1 MGKTMELQTLTPA
14 SKDRIQEYVSR
25 RRIRTCE
32 GHFLCHYM
40 WADYYHNRYL
50 YNEDFLAMISSPP
63 SGNHYAMMPLCT
75 LEMLPTAFHSLE
87 EYFHFQWNE
96 PLKMCLID
104 EPGKDALL
112 SDPDIAGSYE
122 YREDRDNF
130 DYIYDAEKLRN
141 LSGKKYHKKKN
152 HINQFLKQFD
162 GRYLYRELHA
172 ADKKDIMA
180 LYRKW
185 LAGHHDTDKYQCQS
199 YEETGILKL
208 LKQEKLLSFQ
218 MAGIYIDGV
227 LEAFTLGS
235 KNLWNDCAF
244 IHVEKANTE
253 IPGLYPFINREFLCH
268 AFPDVSYVNREDD
281 LGQEGLRKSKL
292 SYHPVLLAKK
302 FYFTR
307 QGAGIL

>member
-1 MGKTMELQTLTPA
+1 MSKTMKLQTLTPE
-14 SKDRIQEYVSR
+14 SRNLIQEYASR
-25 RRIRTCE
+25 RQIRTCE

-50 YNEDFLAMISSPP
+50 YNEDFLAMISSSP

-75 LEMLPTAFHSLE
+75 LENLPAAFHTLE
-87 EYFHFQWNE
+87 EYFWCQWKE
-96 PLKMCLID
+96 PLKMCLVD
-104 EPGKDALL
+104 EPGKEALL
-112 SDPDIAGSYE
+112 KDGDILASYE
-122 YREDRDNF
+122 CREDRDNF
-130 DYIYDAEKLRN
+130 DYIYDAGKLRT

-152 HINQFLKQFD
+152 HVNQFLKHFD
-162 GRYLYRELHA
+162 GRYCYRELHT
-172 ADKKDIMA
+172 ADKDDIMA
-180 LYRKW
+180 LYHKWAANRK
-185 LAGHHDTDKYQCQS
+185 GTDKYNCQT

-208 LKQEKLLSFQ
+208 IEQEKLLSFQ

-235 KNLWNDCAF
+235 KNTLNDCAF

-302 FYFTR
+302 FYFT
-307 QGAGIL
+307 

>member
-1 MGKTMELQTLTPA
+1 MSTTMKLQTLTPA
-14 SKDRIQEYVSR
+14 SKEQIQEYASR

-40 WADYYHNRYL
+40 WADYYYNRYL
-50 YNEDFLAMISSPP
+50 YNDDFLAMISFSP
-63 SGNHYAMMPLCT
+63 SGRHYAMMPLCT
-75 LEMLPTAFHSLE
+75 VEMLPTAFHALE
-87 EYFHFQWNE
+87 KYFYEQWKE
-96 PLKMCLID
+96 PLRMWLVD
-104 EPGKDALL
+104 EPSKDALQT
-112 SDPDIAGSYE
+112 DADICASYE
-122 YREDRDNF
+122 CREDRDNF
-130 DYIYDAEKLRN
+130 DYIYDAEKLRS

-152 HINQFLKQFD
+152 HVNQFLRNYD
-162 GRYLYRELHA
+162 GRYCYRELHA
-172 ADKKDIMA
+172 ADRDDIMA

-185 LAGHHDTDKYQCQS
+185 VTGHHDIDKYNCQA

-208 LKQEKLLSFQ
+208 LEQETLLSFH

-227 LEAFTLGS
+227 LEAFALGS
-235 KNLWNDCAF
+235 QNPENDCAF

-302 FYFTR
+302 FYFCKEHN
-307 QGAGIL
+307 IS